1 MIWWYAGPIVI
12 GILAILIL
20 VACIIFG
27 NAETEV
33 AMLGIVLCIGL
44 LGVSIVTFAKIQSDI
59 ETEIYPDS
67 EYNTAE
73 MLSDLEEQ
81 KVNVGKHKI
90 YQDEISYLKKST
102 YKNQVKW
109 SYYEAVVPTPTP
121 VVPNEYITPN
131 DYARN

>member
-1 MIWWYAGPIVI
+1 MIWWYAGPITI

-20 VACIIFG
+20 FACVMFG
-27 NAETEV
+27 SGNEDT
-33 AMLGIVLCIGL
+33 AMLGIVVCIGL
-44 LGVSIVTFAKIQSDI
+44 LGVSLVTIVKIHSDI
-59 ETEIYPDS
+59 KTEIYPDS
-67 EYNTAE
+67 DYNTAE

-109 SYYEAVVPTPTP
+109 SYYGAVVPTPTP
-121 VVPNEYITPN
+121 VVPNEYIHPN